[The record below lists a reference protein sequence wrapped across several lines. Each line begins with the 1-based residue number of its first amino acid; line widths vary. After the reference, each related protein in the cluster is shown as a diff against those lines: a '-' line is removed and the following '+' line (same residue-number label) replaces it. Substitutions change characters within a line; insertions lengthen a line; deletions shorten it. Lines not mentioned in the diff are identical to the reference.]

1 MGRDNEC
8 DGGGGGGDV
17 GVVVVGGGVVVVVV
31 VVVVACG
38 GDRRRDHL
46 FEGVASD
53 RKMPSLEGGA
63 SDTMKGEGK
72 NQQSN

>member
-17 GVVVVGGGVVVVVV
+17 GVVVVIVGV

>member
-17 GVVVVGGGVVVVVV
+17 GVVVVIVGV

-72 NQQSN
+72 NQQSI